1 MNGTSGS
8 KETRID
14 DDHLLA
20 RFEDD
25 GHSRSGQTERLSST
39 KKLRHEASESEQDD
53 FKRGLDEEEDGK
65 QPEEERL
72 RPQGGSDLG
81 DDAKENV
88 DTLPA
93 DAVSG
98 DGHGDGDEPENAA
111 PGSVECSSHFDGS
124 NRFVVRL
131 RGLPWSAREREISDF
146 FVDEKVR
153 EIQIVYLTDGRA
165 SGEALVEFD
174 DAASFQSAFLKNRDH
189 IGHRYIEIFKS
200 TAMEMDTSAGR
211 ARRPPAR
218 PPRSQHV
225 IRMRGLP
232 YTATEEDVFNFFGVT
247 KPTGTHL
254 IKDDLGRPSGE
265 GFVEFGCEV
274 DAIAAMAKHR
284 HHIGHRYI
292 ELFRSSPTELMRALG
307 LTTGWQS
314 GNGRP
319 SRSSCV
325 LMRGLPYSCTES
337 EITKFFQQIEVT
349 PIRIHR
355 KADGAE
361 AYIEFCSALDT
372 DNAMTRHRSY
382 IGNRYVELFRV
393 SYHDMAQTV
402 GLPLRTNNASHS
414 HSHSDST
421 AASHSHSHSHSASA
435 SSFALNPSN
444 VMGSIPAATTT
455 TTTSANSNG
464 PAPSAVS
471 NAQAMVNQAMS
482 SNFAIPPLSITPH
495 YGSAAHGR
503 AHYSSPP
510 QAHHGMACGGGQYGG
525 QYGGR
530 YVANPLLSAT
540 NVANS
545 LLSGIYGGPP
555 PNASTATF
563 ASLQSHGGSYDGL
576 GLCSNGQ
583 VHHMTDSQGGSLYYP
598 SSYYQ

>member
-1 MNGTSGS
+1 
-8 KETRID
+8 
-14 DDHLLA
+14 
-20 RFEDD
+20 
-25 GHSRSGQTERLSST
+25 
-39 KKLRHEASESEQDD
+39 
-53 FKRGLDEEEDGK
+53 
-65 QPEEERL
+65 
-72 RPQGGSDLG
+72 
-81 DDAKENV
+81 
-88 DTLPA
+88 
-93 DAVSG
+93 
-98 DGHGDGDEPENAA
+98 
-111 PGSVECSSHFDGS
+111 
-124 NRFVVRL
+124 
-131 RGLPWSAREREISDF
+131 
-146 FVDEKVR
+146 
-153 EIQIVYLTDGRA
+153 
-165 SGEALVEFD
+165 
-174 DAASFQSAFLKNRDH
+174 
-189 IGHRYIEIFKS
+189 
-200 TAMEMDTSAGR
+200 
-211 ARRPPAR
+211 
-218 PPRSQHV
+218 
-225 IRMRGLP
+225 
-232 YTATEEDVFNFFGVT
+232 
-247 KPTGTHL
+247 
-254 IKDDLGRPSGE
+254 
-265 GFVEFGCEV
+265 
-274 DAIAAMAKHR
+274 
-284 HHIGHRYI
+284 
-292 ELFRSSPTELMRALG
+292 
-307 LTTGWQS
+307 
-314 GNGRP
+314 
-319 SRSSCV
+319 
-325 LMRGLPYSCTES
+325 MRGLPYSCTES

-414 HSHSDST
+414 HSHSVST
-421 AASHSHSHSHSASA
+421 AASHSHSASA

-444 VMGSIPAATTT
+444 VMGSIPAATTTT

-583 VHHMTDSQGGSLYYP
+583 VHHMTDPQGGSLYYP